1 MSATATWSEFLR
13 DPNRIIEEMEANGD
27 VILVRRSAPPVRLSS
42 ADAEA
47 AASDALGVL
56 MQLLTV
62 AMDDEVLERM
72 VARLAVVF
80 PWLEL
85 LPEPARI
92 EFVGEFLAIARGGIS
107 VGRVDRL
114 GTTLE
119 SWKETARAYA
129 DPALNVDGSD
139 LHYLDAPEAVPAPGA
154 EE

>member
-42 ADAEA
+42 ADTEA
-47 AASDALGVL
+47 AAADALGVL

-62 AMDDEVLERM
+62 AMDDELLERM
-72 VARLAVVF
+72 VSRLAVVF

-85 LPEPARI
+85 LPETARI
-92 EFVGEFLAIARGGIS
+92 EFVGEFLAIARGGLS

-114 GTTLE
+114 STTLE

-129 DPALNVDGSD
+129 DPAIAIDGSD
-139 LHYLDAPEAVPAPGA
+139 LHYLEDPEAAVAPG
-154 EE
+154 EPE